1 MKMINLPPYAPT
13 LMESTRAIGYSL
25 EAAVADIIDNSLTAK
40 AKRIDIGFFPIGDAY
55 LSIIDDGVGMT
66 EDELIAA
73 MQYGSKNPNEIR
85 DDFDLGRYG
94 LGLKTASLS
103 QCRKLTVVSIK
114 NGSVAGCRWDLEHI
128 KQAKEWSLLI
138 LGFEDISILPNFE
151 KLSNKKSGTLVLWQ
165 NLDKLSAGDIN
176 FSATFGLKIDR
187 VREHI
192 SLVFHRFLSGE
203 QGLKKVDIYINDLQV
218 APTDPFLTKKSTQIM
233 DDETIIVRG
242 KKVVIRPYILP
253 HLSKLTEFEI
263 GSLGGSDGL
272 RRKQGFY
279 VYRNKRLLVW
289 GTWFRLIRQ
298 GDLSKL
304 ARVQVDIPN
313 SLDDLWTLDIKKST
327 ATPPEEV
334 RKNLANVVDRIT
346 ECSKRTWTFRGKK
359 EVDDTKVTIWKRCKT
374 RNGGYVYL
382 INRDHTIVEAIV
394 EKDGS
399 LKPVL
404 DVLFKQIE
412 NKLPLNHLYAD
423 MANDEKIEN
432 ETEMEE
438 SEVLKSFVNMIKIC
452 DTPKQQKEFVDR
464 LIKIE
469 PFCFYPELVQK
480 YIEENL

>member
-1 MKMINLPPYAPT
+1 MKTINLPPYAPT

-25 EAAVADIIDNSLTAK
+25 EAAVADIIDNSLTAQ
-40 AKRIDIGFFPIGDAY
+40 AKRIDIGFFPIGDSY
-55 LSIIDDGVGMT
+55 ISIIDDGISMT
-66 EDELIAA
+66 EEELIAA
-73 MQYGSKNPNEIR
+73 MQYGSKNPNDIR
-85 DDFDLGRYG
+85 DDSDLGRYG

-103 QCRKLTVVSIK
+103 QCRKLTVVSVK
-114 NGSVAGCRWDLEHI
+114 NGRVSGCSWDLDHI
-128 KQAKEWSLLI
+128 RQAKDWSLLI
-138 LGFEDISILPNFE
+138 LGIEDIIKLPDFD
-151 KLSNKKSGTLVLWQ
+151 KLKKKKRGTLVLWQ
-165 NLDKLSAGDIN
+165 DLDRLSAGEID
-176 FSATFGLKIDR
+176 FAATFGTKIDR
-187 VREHI
+187 AREHI
-192 SLVFHRFLSGE
+192 SLVFHRYLSGE
-203 QGLKKVDIYINDLQV
+203 KGLKKVDIYINDLQV
-218 APTDPFLTKKSTQIM
+218 EPTDPFLSQRSTQIM
-233 DDETIIVRG
+233 DDETILVRG
-242 KKVVIRPYILP
+242 KKVVVRPFILP
-253 HLSKLTEFEI
+253 HLSNLSEAEI
-263 GSLGGSDGL
+263 RMLGGNDGL

-334 RKNLANVVDRIT
+334 RKNLANVVERIS

-394 EKDGS
+394 EKNGS
-399 LKPVL
+399 LRSVL
-404 DVLFKQIE
+404 DVLFRQIE

-432 ETEMEE
+432 DTEMEE
-438 SEVLKSFVNMIKIC
+438 SEVLKALINMIHIC
-452 DTPKQQKEFVDR
+452 ETTKQKKDFIER
-464 LIKIE
+464 LVKIE
-469 PFCFYPELVQK
+469 PFCFYQELVQK
-480 YIEENL
+480 YKEENL